1 MAITK
6 KAKAKAKVINKY
18 KLHDSDV
25 GSTQVQIAILTERIQ
40 NLTEHLK
47 THKKD
52 FHSRRGLL
60 QLVGRRK
67 RLLEYLRDK
76 DYDSYKKVIESLK
89 LRK

>member
-6 KAKAKAKVINKY
+6 KAKAKVINKY
-18 KLHDSDV
+18 KLHDTDV
-25 GSTQVQIAILTERIQ
+25 GSARVQIAILTERIQ

>member
-1 MAITK
+1 MSITK
-6 KAKAKAKVINKY
+6 EAKAKLIKKY
-18 KLHDSDV
+18 KLHDTDV

-60 QLVGRRK
+60 QLVGQRK
-67 RLLEYLRDK
+67 RLLEYLHDK
-76 DYDSYKKVIESLK
+76 DYDSYRKIIESLK